1 MSSRAATYDT
11 EFECFSSIVGPDHVL
26 TDTESCI
33 FYSQDVFTKDIPA
46 LAVILP
52 GDKYQLAEIVRVAVD
67 KGYDVIPRGG
77 GMSYTSGYVPATN
90 SSVIVDLGRMNKV
103 LEINEE
109 DMFVTVECGCT
120 WSQLHD
126 ALKLTGLRTP
136 FWGSLSGLMATV
148 GGGLSQNAIFWGSG
162 QFGTVADSLL
172 GLEVVLSDGSIVKT
186 GSGAQVNGS
195 PFFRHFGPDLNG
207 LFTSDA
213 GAFGFKANATLRL
226 IPQFESKSFLAFDFK
241 NASDIIAAMSEIG
254 RLGLAMECF
263 GFDPCLQKQR
273 MKRESLAKDVKSLAA
288 VMRESGSLTGAIA
301 DGAQLAMAGRSFMEN
316 VDFSLQIMIEDR
328 IDAATKARS
337 SEVREICM
345 RQNGKEIE
353 NSIPKLLRANPFN
366 PLNNMLGPAG
376 ERWVPIH
383 AILPHSKVQDA
394 YKGIDEIVAKHQA
407 LIEKHEILVGHLFA
421 LIANNGFVLEPVFFW
436 PDEIAE
442 IHQYAVE
449 KDHLARLKR
458 FPKNQEAREAVEILR
473 KEMLELFGEF
483 GAIHMQIGK
492 SYNYRMG
499 IEPSTRSLVESLKNA
514 IDPLHKVNP
523 NSLGLD

>member
-1 MSSRAATYDT
+1 MSSRAAIYDT
-11 EFECFSSIVGPDHVL
+11 QFECFSTVVGSDHVL
-26 TDTESCI
+26 TDAESRVL
-33 FYSQDVFTKDIPA
+33 YSQDVFTRDIAA
-46 LAVILP
+46 LAIILP
-52 GDKYQLAEIVRVAVD
+52 GNKYELAEIVRVAVD

-90 SSVIVDLGRMNKV
+90 SSIIVDLGRMNKV

-126 ALKLTGLRTP
+126 ALKPTGLRTP

-162 QFGTVADSLL
+162 QFGTAADSVL
-172 GLEVVLSDGSIVKT
+172 GMEVVLSDGSIVKT
-186 GSGAQVNGS
+186 GSSAQVNGS
-195 PFFRHFGPDLNG
+195 PFFRHFGPDLTG
-207 LFTSDA
+207 VFTCDA

-226 IPQFESKSFLAFDFK
+226 IPQYKSKSFIAFDFK
-241 NASDIIAAMSEIG
+241 NAGDLIAAMSEIG

-273 MKRESLAKDVKSLAA
+273 LKRESLTQDVKSLTA
-288 VMRESGSLTGAIA
+288 VMRESNSLTSAITDGAKLAIA
-301 DGAQLAMAGRSFMEN
+301 GRRFMEN

-328 IDAATKARS
+328 IEAAAMARS
-337 SEVREICM
+337 TEAREICN
-345 RQNGKEIE
+345 RHNGKELE

-383 AILPHSKVQDA
+383 AVLPHSKVQDA
-394 YKGIDEIVAKHQA
+394 YKGIDAIVAKHQV
-407 LIEKHEILVGHLFA
+407 LIEKHGILVGHLFA

-436 PDEIAE
+436 PDEITE
-442 IHQYAVE
+442 IHKHAVE
-449 KDHLARLKR
+449 NDHLSRLKS
-458 FPKNQEAREAVEILR
+458 FPRNEKAREVVETMR

-492 SYNYRMG
+492 AYNYRMG
-499 IEPSTRSLVESLKNA
+499 IEPSTRSLVDSLKTA
-514 IDPLHKVNP
+514 VDTARRINP